1 MARKDADMTRGDIWR
16 HFLSFSVPLAIGLL
30 FQQLYNTV
38 DSVVVGQYV
47 GQEALAAVG
56 STGSIIN
63 MLIAL
68 CNGLSMGAGVLI
80 SQCYGAHDEKRLH
93 TAVQTTVTVAFLLC
107 IAATA
112 VGLMLVRPMLRMM
125 QTPENVFG
133 ESEQYLTLYFC
144 GISGL
149 LLYNV
154 GSAILRAVGDSRRP
168 LFFLVFSAL
177 TNTVL
182 DIVFVVKFGM
192 GVRGVALATIIA
204 QGLSAVLVLIALTR
218 EKGAY
223 GIRWRHLGISMPE
236 LKSVFAMGAPAGI
249 QQALTSFSNVFV
261 QSYIN
266 AFGSACM
273 AGWNGYN
280 KLDAFLTV
288 PVMAIAQASTTFV
301 GQNWGGDKPHRA
313 RKGVRFALIAALC
326 CMAALAVLLM
336 CFARPLMHL
345 FSPDQEVIDFGV
357 RFIHIITPFYVTICF
372 NQIFAGALRGIGN
385 ARTPMLIML
394 GSFVVFRQLYLLVS
408 SWLGWGFVGV
418 ALAYPLGWVVCSALL
433 TISYRRSELFHF
445 KRNVPDA
452 A

>member
-1 MARKDADMTRGDIWR
+1 MARNDADMTHGSIGR
-16 HFLSFSVPLAIGLL
+16 HFLSFSLPLAIGLT

-68 CNGLSMGAGVLI
+68 CNGLSLGAGVLI
-80 SQCYGAHDEKRLH
+80 SQCYGAHNHQRLH
-93 TAVQTTVTVAFLLC
+93 TAVQTTITVAFLLC
-107 IAATA
+107 AVATA
-112 VGLMLVRPMLRMM
+112 VGLSLVKPLLRMM
-125 QTPENVFG
+125 QTPDNVFG
-133 ESEQYLTLYFC
+133 ESEQYLSLYFC

-154 GSAILRAVGDSRRP
+154 GSAILRAVGDSKRP

-177 TNTVL
+177 TNTAL
-182 DIVFVVKFGM
+182 DLLFVVQFGM
-192 GVRGVALATIIA
+192 GVRGVALATIMA
-204 QGLSAVLVLIALTR
+204 QGLSAVLVLVTLTR

-223 GIRWRHLGISMPE
+223 GIRWRELGISRPE
-236 LKSVFAMGAPAGI
+236 LKSVLSMGAPTGL

-301 GQNWGGDKPHRA
+301 GQNWGANNPRRA
-313 RKGVRFALIAALC
+313 RKGVRFAVLAALG
-326 CMAALAVLLM
+326 CMAVLAVLLM
-336 CFARPLMHL
+336 CFAGQLMHL
-345 FSPDQEVIDFGV
+345 FSPDAEVIDYGV
-357 RFIHIITPFYVTICF
+357 RFIRIITPFYLTICF
-372 NQIFAGALRGIGN
+372 NQIFAGALRGTGD

-394 GSFVVFRQLYLLVS
+394 GSFVVFRQAYLLVS

-418 ALAYPLGWVVCSALL
+418 ALAYPLGWVVCSTLL
-433 TISYRRSELFHF
+433 TVCYHRSALYHLQ
-445 KRNVPDA
+445 RNVQQA
-452 A
+452 